1 MKEKEKFFC
10 LYSSVINHHSE
21 IYVEQKCSI
30 LDAASVLNTFLND
43 NSSNN
48 NNNNDNNNNNNNNNN
63 SNNNNNNNNNKK
75 TPEHKQKKFIINIL
89 QQYCSIIN
97 IKYHYA

>member
-21 IYVEQKCSI
+21 IYVEQKYSI
-30 LDAASVLNTFLND
+30 LDAASVLNKFLND

-48 NNNNDNNNNNNNNNN
+48 NNNNDNNNNKKPQSINRRN
-63 SNNNNNNNNNKK
+63 S
-75 TPEHKQKKFIINIL
+75 
-89 QQYCSIIN
+89 S
-97 IKYHYA
+97 

>member
-10 LYSSVINHHSE
+10 LYSSVINHRSE
-21 IYVEQKCSI
+21 IYVGQKCSI

-48 NNNNDNNNNNNNNNN
+48 NNNNDNNNNKKPQSINRRN
-63 SNNNNNNNNNKK
+63 S
-75 TPEHKQKKFIINIL
+75 
-89 QQYCSIIN
+89 S
-97 IKYHYA
+97 